1 MSLLQ
6 RIKDFFGM
14 MFGGFVD
21 SAEDSVPLE
30 RRLAYDRVKR
40 AENLKKQMGAA
51 EDVGAAAEMMVQ
63 QLAEARIVAANVR
76 QQAKNHLQKAQAAAA
91 RGDTVTQ
98 QEEEAQAAVLA
109 NELAD
114 AEGEV
119 ADLEA
124 LVEEALS
131 DKKEA
136 IAMVID
142 QSRQLEKL
150 SRGDSRLVARA
161 RMTQMRRQQLE
172 LREQMMELVPEDRS
186 NTRARVQESIARDE
200 ARYRARRD
208 VVDAMWEAK
217 EGSIKAKESE
227 TTAAG
232 QNTLDQLMKEVGYT
246 SLSET
251 QAQAAAAA
259 AATESANAGAAK
271 LDELKAEVGYTDAK
285 KDDEAPP
292 AQASEGGS
300 SA

>member
-1 MSLLQ
+1 LWQ

-14 MFGGFVD
+14 LFGGFVE

-76 QQAKNHLQKAQAAAA
+76 QAAKNHIQRAQAAAT
-91 RGDTVTQ
+91 RGDAVAQ
-98 QEEEAQAAVLA
+98 AEEEAAAAALA
-109 NELAD
+109 NELAE
-114 AEGEV
+114 AEAEV
-119 ADLEA
+119 RDLEQ

-136 IAMVID
+136 ISMVIE

-150 SRGDSRLVARA
+150 ARGDSRLVARA
-161 RMTQMRRQQLE
+161 RMTEMRRQQLE
-172 LREQMMELVPEDRS
+172 LREQMMELVPGDQS
-186 NTRARVQESIARDE
+186 NTRARVQDKIAKDE

-208 VVDAMWEAK
+208 VVDAMWDAKRGDLKAREA
-217 EGSIKAKESE
+217 E

-232 QNTLDQLMKEVGYT
+232 QATLEGLMQEAGYT
-246 SLSET
+246 SLAQQ

-259 AATESANAGAAK
+259 AQAEAAAAGAAK
-271 LDELKAEVGYTDAK
+271 LEELKQEVAN
-285 KDDEAPP
+285 
-292 AQASEGGS
+292 EGGGS
-300 SA
+300 